1 MNLESI
7 KKFLSYDFSKFLNID
22 FLKYIFFSL
31 DGRID
36 RKTWWYSKLYLYIVA
51 FLFMFPVG
59 AIFAALNFD
68 ENDLAKIII
77 FFSLLF
83 SAFSVFLDAK
93 RLQDRSITG
102 LLAGVPY
109 LLAIPQYFKLIPQ
122 DIATFYVWIIFGF
135 NVWIFVNAGFLKGD
149 EGDNKYGSK
158 P

>member
-77 FFSLLF
+77 FLAYCFLLF
-83 SAFSVFLDAK
+83 QFFLMQRDCK
-93 RLQDRSITG
+93 IGQSPD
-102 LLAGVPY
+102 
-109 LLAIPQYFKLIPQ
+109 F
-122 DIATFYVWIIFGF
+122 
-135 NVWIFVNAGFLKGD
+135 
-149 EGDNKYGSK
+149 
-158 P
+158 

>member
-51 FLFMFPVG
+51 FLFMFPVV

-102 LLAGVPY
+102 LLAVVPY